1 MVYLNKLAQF
11 SWCVVLFLT
20 VSCAAGKDKDVLGKA
35 RGGGTLFEPAIRE
48 AQSCIEQGL
57 QQQPEVLFA
66 PKTCRWSTN
75 ATLKDSCLCGAQCLP
90 ILVFMSDGRPHDNG
104 EDKMRALHKEIAL
117 RTSELQVK
125 TLAFGDQAAPTK
137 LKALADAGG
146 GEFLQA
152 LDGQELKTC
161 FEKAAASLAKTHF
174 R

>member
-1 MVYLNKLAQF
+1 MVYLNKLALF
-11 SWCVVLFLT
+11 LWCIVLFLT

-57 QQQPEVLFA
+57 QQQPEVLIA
-66 PKTCRWSTN
+66 PKTCRCSTN
-75 ATLKDSCLCGAQCLP
+75 ATLKDFCLCGAQCLP
-90 ILVFMSDGRPHDNG
+90 ILVFMSDGKPHDNG
-104 EDKMRALHKEIAL
+104 EDTMRALHKEISL

-125 TLAFGDQAAPTK
+125 TLAFGDQADPTK

-146 GEFLQA
+146 GEFLLA